1 MLKKIFF
8 TIFIIVFFTNCSEK
22 MTVTTYSDIKVPLY
36 QLENVNITIEGSSI
50 FIENI
55 NSFLPSEFNDIE
67 ILKDDPNSPYI
78 LHIIENS
85 LQTSSKTYET
95 REEKTVQYV
104 TYVFDSQQNKTIP
117 VVQTKDIIYF
127 QKCLVTDYTLSA
139 TVTTRYKRDIVSA
152 TVQNEKCHKRRSNL
166 FYDNNL
172 QATNNSYFY
181 NNLVDKL
188 TFNIKNYLIPHYTS
202 YSVDIDEDID
212 IEMSSLDEENY
223 ENIIEMLGDGIY
235 SDEILY
241 QLVKLHNSYPNSYSL
256 NYNIGLVYEYLAQN
270 KNALFYYKKCLEIKT
285 TKDIIQRIE
294 SIKNNI
300 RNEEKVIL

>member
-1 MLKKIFF
+1 MFKRLFF
-8 TIFIIVFFTNCSEK
+8 TIFIIVFFANCSQK
-22 MTVTTYSDIKVPLY
+22 MTITTYSNIEIPLEY
-36 QLENVNITIEGSSI
+36 LENVNINIEGSSI
-50 FIENI
+50 FIDNV

-67 ILKDDPNSPYI
+67 ILKNDPDSPFI
-78 LHIIENS
+78 LHIIENN

-95 REEKTVQYV
+95 REEKTIQYV

-139 TVTTRYKRDIVSA
+139 TITTRYKRDIVSA
-152 TVQNEKCHKRRSNL
+152 TVQNEKCHRRRFNL
-166 FYDNNL
+166 FYNNNL
-172 QATNNSYFY
+172 QATSNSYFY
-181 NNLVDKL
+181 NDLVDKL
-188 TFNIKNYLIPHYTS
+188 ALNIKNYLIPHYTT

-212 IEMSSLDEENY
+212 IEMNSIDEENY
-223 ENIIEMLGDGIY
+223 ENIIDMLGDGIY

-241 QLVKLHNSYPNSYSL
+241 QLVKLHNSYPNSYSI

-270 KNALFYYKKCLEIKT
+270 KNALFYYKKCLKIKP
-285 TKDIIQRIE
+285 TKDIILRIE

-300 RNEEKVIL
+300 RNKEKVIL